1 MDAINYLSPDGKV
14 LPVDM
19 AYHFG
24 NFYEYK
30 PESNVATN
38 GGAPSAAGV
47 AKRFVE
53 NFYRALRF
61 AIPGIL
67 TAPIFVLFALGLW
80 GEHWNWRQLQLN
92 AYLLAFVGFF
102 WIVVVPFF
110 HINERYLVPLL
121 PICFIWVGRGAWR
134 LYDWLCNLIKVA
146 QQNFAKPVLNVNKS
160 GSALFLLC
168 LFFFSFLPELGKVIA
183 RHPASAE
190 YWSDAVELKTAGK
203 WIRENSAE
211 TPLIMS
217 YNKAIDFYAGVY
229 DIRRTASF
237 SNDSVDRVLQYADY
251 KDVTHI
257 VVDERY
263 GERFPNLAALFDPGK
278 APKSLELVHT
288 ETGLSGQRV
297 FVYRL
302 CRRATL
308 KS

>member
-1 MDAINYLSPDGKV
+1 V

-19 AYHFG
+19 AYHSG
-24 NFYEYK
+24 NFHEYK
-30 PESNVATN
+30 PENNVATN
-38 GGAPSAAGV
+38 GKSPSVAGA

-53 NFYRALRF
+53 NFYKTLRF

-67 TAPIFVLFALGLW
+67 TAPIFVFFALGLW
-80 GEHWNWRQLQLN
+80 GERWNWRQLQLSG
-92 AYLLAFVGFF
+92 YLLAFVGFF

-110 HINERYLVPLL
+110 HINERYLVPLM
-121 PICFIWVGRGAWR
+121 PICFIWIGRGTWR
-134 LYDWLCNLIKVA
+134 LYDWLCDLIKLA
-146 QQNFAKPVLNVNKS
+146 QQNLPKPALNANKMGSVL
-160 GSALFLLC
+160 LLVG
-168 LFFFSFLPELGKVIA
+168 LFFFSFLPELGKVIT
-183 RHPASAE
+183 RHPANAE
-190 YWSDAVELKTAGK
+190 YWSDAIELKAAGK

-211 TPLIMS
+211 APLIMS

-237 SNDSVDRVLQYADY
+237 SNDTVDRVLRYADY

-263 GERFPNLAALFDPGK
+263 RERFPNLAELFDPRK
-278 APKSLELVHT
+278 APKSLELVQT
-288 ETGLSGQRV
+288 EIGLSGQRV

-302 CRRATL
+302 CRRSTL